1 MNKIV
6 LPPLPEPD
14 IVVDNAGRAWSAS
27 MNREV
32 DGIRYYAASHLH
44 AYTAAVSA
52 AKDKEIERLRA
63 ECAQLR
69 ADAIDR
75 QNNVVVSLRKRVMT
89 LEIELGEYANP
100 LNWEEDEQGV
110 RRMWREPWTRTP
122 TAYDGFESARKA
134 LES

>member
-44 AYTAAVSA
+44 AHAAAVSA
-52 AKDKEIERLRA
+52 AKDAEISGLRDALRGALPWVVTQVVACNGLKCREDVCMSCNSDA
-63 ECAQLR
+63 EDNAQR
-69 ADAIDR
+69 ACDAYCVADA
-75 QNNVVVSLRKRVMT
+75 
-89 LEIELGEYANP
+89 
-100 LNWEEDEQGV
+100 
-110 RRMWREPWTRTP
+110 
-122 TAYDGFESARKA
+122 A
-134 LES
+134 LKEKTS

>member
-1 MNKIV
+1 MSNV
-6 LPPLPEPD
+6 PLPE
-14 IVVDNAGRAWSAS
+14 AAWVQPIYP
-27 MNREV
+27 NGGE
-32 DGIRYYAASHLH
+32 IRWYKADQMHTFA
-44 AYTAAVSA
+44 AAVSA
-52 AKDKEIERLRA
+52 AKDKEIERLQA

>member
-1 MNKIV
+1 MTETKQATPHTELIAQLLDSRV
-6 LPPLPEPD
+6 SKTE
-14 IVVDNAGRAWSAS
+14 
-27 MNREV
+27 REH
-32 DGIRYYAASHLH
+32 AASR
-44 AYTAAVSA
+44 
-52 AKDKEIERLRA
+52 EIERLQA